1 MNSRNDFGH
10 DDSTVHTVVVIII
23 IIIKNNFNIPG
34 SKDPRLKT
42 TKAKIIMTIIII
54 IIIKLL
60 SGGVGERRDG
70 REGLYE
76 RLRSL
81 QVRAWVFVGAEAR
94 NVGSRLPS
102 ALTEF
107 NPDEWRIQI
116 LRDRCGLADLRP
128 SIQRVQRCYSLKCFT
143 YTQNSRTK
151 PSVRTLVTSTP
162 GAQKAGRFGRFV
174 TNTIVELPTLN
185 FS

>member
-1 MNSRNDFGH
+1 M
-10 DDSTVHTVVVIII
+10 
-23 IIIKNNFNIPG
+23 
-34 SKDPRLKT
+34 
-42 TKAKIIMTIIII
+42 
-54 IIIKLL
+54 
-60 SGGVGERRDG
+60 GERRDG
-70 REGLYE
+70 HEGLYE
-76 RLRSL
+76 RVRSL

-116 LRDRCGLADLRP
+116 SRDRCGLADLRP

-162 GAQKAGRFGRFV
+162 GAPLFLNQLRGHEQKAGRFGRFV